1 MSRLKSVKLR
11 FVRVFLTFS
20 SFLISCCSPAL
31 PERIMWPTRVFSLF
45 QIYQNQLC
53 TQKKKSLQLMI
64 WLCNSL
70 WCCFTFRRLHFPGPL
85 RTRCLHHMK
94 FVLFFGIKC
103 KCFKLS
109 FVNETVSFFLFSFF
123 VLMVYFGVK
132 PLSHTSAGQELQ
144 SESVFSAR
152 ISRSV
157 ETVVFKHTWMSG
169 DALVFVFCIQG
180 IKVMPLGWK
189 KTAVCTVL

>member
-85 RTRCLHHMK
+85 RTRCLIIWSLFCFLGLNANVLNCRLWMK
-94 FVLFFGIKC
+94 LSLFF
-103 KCFKLS
+103 
-109 FVNETVSFFLFSFF
+109 FFFF

-157 ETVVFKHTWMSG
+157 ETVAFKHMWMSG

>member
-1 MSRLKSVKLR
+1 MKLR

-53 TQKKKSLQLMI
+53 TPGKKSHSSWWFDYVILSDVALH
-64 WLCNSL
+64 LGDY
-70 WCCFTFRRLHFPGPL
+70 TFPALLGL
-85 RTRCLHHMK
+85 AA

-109 FVNETVSFFLFSFF
+109 FVNETVSFSFFFF

-157 ETVVFKHTWMSG
+157 EPVAFKHTWMSG